1 MLSGA
6 WSLILQMESP
16 MADEQSKKGAILV
29 IGGGI
34 AGITAA
40 VETAE
45 VGYPVYL
52 IEKAPSL
59 GGRVARINQYFPKLC
74 PPTCGMEIN
83 FKRIKGNPLIT
94 VLTMSEVTG
103 ISGKAGA
110 YAVTVTSMPRYVNE
124 NCTGCGKCA
133 AVCRATIPN
142 PFNYGM
148 DRIKAAYLPHEMAYP
163 TRYVLDPRIARTE
176 DGTRC
181 REACVYNAIDL
192 SMVPHTFE
200 LKVASIVVAT
210 GWEPYDAARVDN
222 LGFGK
227 ATNVITNV
235 MMERLAAAN
244 GPTGGRIVRPSDG
257 KEVKSVAFCQ
267 CTGQR
272 DENHL
277 PFCSGVCCLAT
288 LKQAHYVREQ
298 YPDADVYV
306 FYIDLRAMGRNEDF
320 LAKIQADEKVRL
332 IKGKIAKVTEEPG
345 TKDVIVEA
353 ESIAAGS
360 IARIQVDMVV
370 LATGMVPSTAGCK
383 IPIAEAPY
391 DEDGFFLDSPGICGA
406 GCVKRPLDVASSV
419 QDATAAALKAIQSAV
434 GR

>member
-1 MLSGA
+1 
-6 WSLILQMESP
+6 
-16 MADEQSKKGAILV
+16 MADEQSKKGAVLV

-52 IEKAPSL
+52 VEKEPSL
-59 GGRVARINQYFPKLC
+59 GGRVARVNQYFPKLC

-83 FKRIKGNPLIT
+83 FTRIKGNPLVT

-110 YAVTVTSMPRYVNE
+110 YTVTVTSRPRYVNE
-124 NCTGCGKCA
+124 NCTACGKCGEA
-133 AVCRATIPN
+133 CRTTIPN

-148 DRIKAAYLPHEMAYP
+148 DRIKAAYLPHEMAFP
-163 TRYVLDPRIARTE
+163 MRYVLDPEITGTD
-176 DGTRC
+176 DGARC
-181 REACVYNAIDL
+181 REACAYGAVDL

-200 LKVASIVVAT
+200 LKVASIIVAT
-210 GWEPYDAARVDN
+210 GWEPYDAARMDN

-235 MMERLAAAN
+235 MMERLAAVN

-257 KEVKSVAFCQ
+257 KEVRSIAFCQ
-267 CTGQR
+267 CAGQR

-306 FYIDLRAMGRNEDF
+306 FYIDLRAMGRNEAF
-320 LAKIQADEKVRL
+320 LARIQADEKVRL
-332 IKGKIAKVTEEPG
+332 IKGKIAKVTEDPG
-345 TKDVIVEA
+345 AKDVIVEA

-383 IPIAEAPY
+383 IPIAAAAY
-391 DEDGFFLDSPGICGA
+391 DEDGFFLDGPGICGA

>member
-1 MLSGA
+1 
-6 WSLILQMESP
+6 
-16 MADEQSKKGAILV
+16 MADEPSKKRAVLV

-52 IEKAPSL
+52 VEKEPSL
-59 GGRVARINQYFPKLC
+59 GGRAARINRYFPKLC
-74 PPTCGMEIN
+74 PPACGMEIN

-94 VLTMSEVTG
+94 VLAMSEVTG

-110 YAVTVTSMPRYVNE
+110 YTATVASRPRYVNE
-124 NCTGCGKCA
+124 NCTACGKCGE
-133 AVCRATIPN
+133 VCRTTIPN

-163 TRYVLDPRIARTE
+163 ARYVLDPQIVGTD
-176 DGTRC
+176 DGARC
-181 REACVYNAIDL
+181 REACAYSAVDL
-192 SMVPHTFE
+192 AMAPQTFE
-200 LKVASIVVAT
+200 LKVASIVAAT
-210 GWEPYDAARVDN
+210 GWAPYDAARIDN

-227 ATNVITNV
+227 AANVINNV
-235 MMERLAAAN
+235 MMERLAAAS

-257 KEVKSVAFCQ
+257 KEVKRIAFCQ
-267 CTGQR
+267 CAGQR

-320 LAKIQADEKVRL
+320 LARIQADEKVRL
-332 IKGKIAKVTEEPG
+332 IKGKIAKATEDPD

-360 IARIQVDMVV
+360 IARVQADMVV

-383 IPIAEAPY
+383 IPIAAANY
-391 DEDGFFLDSPGICGA
+391 DEDGFFLDGPGIYGA

-419 QDATAAALKAIQSAV
+419 QDATAAALKAIQSAAS
-434 GR
+434 

>member
-1 MLSGA
+1 
-6 WSLILQMESP
+6 
-16 MADEQSKKGAILV
+16 MADEQSKKGAVLV

-52 IEKAPSL
+52 VEKEPSL
-59 GGRVARINQYFPKLC
+59 GGRVARVNQYFPKLC

-83 FKRIKGNPLIT
+83 FKRIKGNPLVT
-94 VLTMSEVTG
+94 VLTMSEVTE
-103 ISGKAGA
+103 ISGNAGA
-110 YAVTVTSMPRYVNE
+110 YTVTVTSRPRYVNE
-124 NCTGCGKCA
+124 NCTACGKCGEA
-133 AVCRATIPN
+133 CRTTIPN

-148 DRIKAAYLPHEMAYP
+148 DRIKAAYLPHEMAFP
-163 TRYVLDPRIARTE
+163 MRYVLDPEITGTD
-176 DGTRC
+176 DGARC
-181 REACVYNAIDL
+181 REACAYGAVDL

-200 LKVASIVVAT
+200 LKVASIIVAT
-210 GWEPYDAARVDN
+210 GWEPYDAARMDN

-235 MMERLAAAN
+235 MMERLAAVN

-257 KEVKSVAFCQ
+257 KEVRSIAFCQ
-267 CTGQR
+267 CAGQR

-306 FYIDLRAMGRNEDF
+306 FYIDLRAMGRNEAF
-320 LAKIQADEKVRL
+320 LARIQADEKVRL
-332 IKGKIAKVTEEPG
+332 IKGKIAKVTEDPG
-345 TKDVIVEA
+345 AKDVIVEA

-383 IPIAEAPY
+383 IPIAAAAY
-391 DEDGFFLDSPGICGA
+391 DEDGFFLDGPGICGA

>member
-1 MLSGA
+1 
-6 WSLILQMESP
+6 
-16 MADEQSKKGAILV
+16 MADEQSKKGAVLV

-52 IEKAPSL
+52 VEKEPSL
-59 GGRVARINQYFPKLC
+59 GGRVARVNQYFPKLC

-83 FKRIKGNPLIT
+83 FKRIKGNPLVT
-94 VLTMSEVTG
+94 VLTMSEVTE
-103 ISGKAGA
+103 ISGNAGA
-110 YAVTVTSMPRYVNE
+110 YTVTVTSRPRYVNE
-124 NCTGCGKCA
+124 NCTACGKCGEA
-133 AVCRATIPN
+133 CRTTIPN

-148 DRIKAAYLPHEMAYP
+148 DRIKAAYLPHEMAFP
-163 TRYVLDPRIARTE
+163 MRYVLDPEITGTD
-176 DGTRC
+176 DGARC
-181 REACVYNAIDL
+181 REACAYGAVDL

-200 LKVASIVVAT
+200 LKVASIIVAT
-210 GWEPYDAARVDN
+210 GWEPYDAARMDN

-235 MMERLAAAN
+235 MMERLAAVN

-257 KEVKSVAFCQ
+257 KEVRSIAFCQ
-267 CTGQR
+267 CAGQR

-306 FYIDLRAMGRNEDF
+306 FYIDLRAMGRNEAF
-320 LAKIQADEKVRL
+320 LARIEADEKVRL
-332 IKGKIAKVTEEPG
+332 IKGKIAKVTEDPG
-345 TKDVIVEA
+345 AKDVIVEA

-383 IPIAEAPY
+383 IPIAAAAY
-391 DEDGFFLDSPGICGA
+391 DEDGFFLDGPGICGA

-419 QDATAAALKAIQSAV
+419 QDATAAALKAIQSAASSRASS
-434 GR
+434 GWGA